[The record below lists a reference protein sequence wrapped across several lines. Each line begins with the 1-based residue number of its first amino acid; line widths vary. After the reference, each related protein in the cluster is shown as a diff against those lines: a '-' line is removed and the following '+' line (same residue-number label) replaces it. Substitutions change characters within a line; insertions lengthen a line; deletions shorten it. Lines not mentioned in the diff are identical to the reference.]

1 MAITNDLHSVF
12 CWVSQMASSHISSS
26 IGWDEIWIF
35 RGSLNVKL
43 AGVYHLTI
51 LLGVMRFLFKYP
63 FILLLVCFAQHSY
76 AGEDLPDLRT
86 DKNPQTVTA
95 TSQEGP
101 AVIEADSLVGKT
113 KDQIEATG
121 DVTLRQGGQSI
132 RADSLLFNQSSH
144 EVDAQGAVMLKQ
156 DGNTMTG
163 PHLLFNMDKSTG
175 TMEQLQFYLKENNS
189 RGSADELH
197 IQDRQHFSLDN
208 ATYTTCPAGNQDW
221 QLNMGLLEIDRDRQI
236 GVAHSASVE
245 FKGVPILYS
254 PWMDFPLN
262 GQSKSGFLAPTI
274 GGTVSSGYEV
284 TLPYYWNI
292 APNFDA
298 TVAPNEMTKRGLMLN
313 NEFRYLE
320 PGYGG
325 ELHVDVLPNDALAKR
340 SRELFSLNHN
350 QTLASSLNS
359 YVNFT
364 RVGDDA
370 YFRDLGN
377 AVNVTSQSNLLQEGG
392 LNYDAGWWTAVARV
406 QHYQTL
412 QDPAA
417 PILVPYTRLP
427 QFTLN
432 ARQNHAGTNIA
443 FAGEFVDFSHPTAV
457 NGMRL
462 VVNPSVSYPLV
473 SEPAFY
479 VTPKVAL
486 HSTYYVMGAN
496 NSPVSPNTSAFQ
508 NASRTM
514 PILSMDSGVAF
525 ERESNLFNNEYVQ
538 TLEPRAFYVYVPYRD
553 QSSLPNFD
561 SALADVNFTQL
572 FMENRFV
579 GSDRIGDANSLT
591 LAMTSRLL
599 EPGNGM
605 EHLKMMIGERVS
617 FSAPQ
622 VNLPPPSTTSNLVTP
637 EAQTNKSDIL
647 LALAGRVTRH
657 WTLDSEF
664 QYDQNQSRTQAY
676 NITTSYRPEVGKV
689 LNLGYLFQRD
699 FLHQVDFSTQ
709 WPLFGRWHAVGRWN
723 YSLQDS
729 RILDAIAGLEY
740 NQDCWMLRLVAQR
753 FVTATQ
759 QFNSGFFVQLE
770 LNDFVKVG
778 QDPLTLLKQSVPGYT
793 KLNDQTALQAPQVLR

>member
-1 MAITNDLHSVF
+1 
-12 CWVSQMASSHISSS
+12 
-26 IGWDEIWIF
+26 
-35 RGSLNVKL
+35 
-43 AGVYHLTI
+43 
-51 LLGVMRFLFKYP
+51 MRFLFKYP
-63 FILLLVCFAQHSY
+63 FILLLVYFARHSY

-95 TSQEGP
+95 TSQEVP
-101 AVIEADSLVGKT
+101 VVIEADSLVGKT

-132 RADSLLFNQSSH
+132 RADSLLFKQSSH
-144 EVDAQGAVMLKQ
+144 EVDAQGAVMLEQ
-156 DGNTMTG
+156 DGNTMKG
-163 PHLLFNMDKSTG
+163 PHLLFNMDKSVG
-175 TMEQLQFYLKENNS
+175 TMEQPQFYLKENHA
-189 RGSADELH
+189 RGTADVLH
-197 IQDRQHFSLDN
+197 IQDRQHYSLDN

-221 QLNMGLLEIDRDRQI
+221 QMNMGLLEIDRDRQV

-262 GQSKSGFLAPTI
+262 SQRKSGFLAPII

-298 TVAPNEMTKRGLMLN
+298 TVAPSEMTKRGLMLN

-320 PGYGG
+320 PGYRG
-325 ELHVDVLPNDALAKR
+325 ELHVDVLPNDAIANR

-350 QTLASSLNS
+350 QTLASRLNG

-370 YFRDLGN
+370 YFRDLGD

-417 PILVPYTRLP
+417 PIAVPYTRLP
-427 QFTLN
+427 QLTLN
-432 ARQNHAGTNIA
+432 ARQNYAGANIA
-443 FAGEFVDFSHPTAV
+443 FASEYVDFSHPTAV
-457 NGMRL
+457 NASRL
-462 VVNPSVSYPLV
+462 VLNPSVSYPLV

-496 NSPVSPNTSAFQ
+496 NIPVSPNTSAFQ

-514 PILSMDSGVAF
+514 PILSVDSGVAF

-561 SALADVNFTQL
+561 SALADVNFTEL

-579 GSDRIGDANSLT
+579 GSDRIGDANNLT

-622 VNLPPPSTTSNLVTP
+622 VNLPPPATTSNLVTP
-637 EAQTNKSDIL
+637 EAITNKSDIL
-647 LALAGRVTRH
+647 LAIAGRVTRH

-664 QYDQNQSRTQAY
+664 QYDQNQSRTQSY

-723 YSLQDS
+723 YSLLDS

-759 QFNSGFFVQLE
+759 QFNTGFFVQLE

-778 QDPLTLLKQSVPGYT
+778 QDPLTVLKQSVPGYT